1 MDLEWPRNEQ
11 AVVGVVSSGADA
23 LPLGDTINASDDV
36 TTIRDDVE
44 SVLAAEPTLVVADGE
59 SSLSALARA
68 EPSVP
73 VLPVGDVSGVDAVS
87 PTALPGALEAIA
99 NGDATLTELAV
110 VDVRVEPKGDDV
122 SPSRDADSSI
132 ERGDGDDRADS
143 IGNTTAPAATVGE
156 DSTRALFD
164 VTLVTDEPARISEYG
179 LSSRGETVDTIRAD
193 GLVVA
198 TAAGTSGYASALET
212 PQLSTAVDAV
222 AVAPIA
228 PFATQARRW
237 ILPTDDLGLTV
248 ERDDG
253 DVSLVVDDRVV
264 QTVGVDD
271 RIRLSVD
278 STLSTVVVPADVPTV

>member
-1 MDLEWPRNEQ
+1 MDLAWPPNEQ
-11 AVVGVVSSGADA
+11 VVVGVVSPEADA
-23 LPLGDTINASDDV
+23 LPVGDSIDASDDV
-36 TTIRDDVE
+36 RTVRDDVE
-44 SVLAAEPTLVVADGE
+44 TVLAADPTLVIADGE

-73 VLPVGDVSGVDAVS
+73 VVPVGDVVGIDAVS
-87 PTALPGALEAIA
+87 PTAVPTALEAIR
-99 NGDATLTELAV
+99 NGDAALTEQAV
-110 VDVRVEPKGDDV
+110 VDVRVEPRGDDV
-122 SPSRDADSSI
+122 SSGRDADSSL
-132 ERGDGDDRADS
+132 ERDGKEERADS
-143 IGNTTAPAATVGE
+143 TGTTTAPVESGDE
-156 DSTRALFD
+156 DRTRALFD

-193 GLVVA
+193 GIVVA

-228 PFATQARRW
+228 PFATQARHW

-271 RIRLSVD
+271 RIRLSVE

>member
-1 MDLEWPRNEQ
+1 MDLEWPTNER
-11 AVVGVVSSGADA
+11 AVVGIVSPGGDA
-23 LPLGDTINASDDV
+23 LPVGDSIDASDDV
-36 TTIRDDVE
+36 TTVRDDVE
-44 SVLAAEPTLVVADGE
+44 TVLAAEPTLAVADGE

-73 VLPVGDVSGVDAVS
+73 VLPVGDVTGIDAVS
-87 PTALPGALEAIA
+87 PTALPGALEAIRE
-99 NGDATLTELAV
+99 GDATLTELAV
-110 VDVRVEPKGDDV
+110 VDVTVEPRDDDDER
-122 SPSRDADSSI
+122 PDRDAESSP
-132 ERGDGDDRADS
+132 ERGDGDERADS
-143 IGNTTAPAATVGE
+143 TGNTAVDEISGE
-156 DSTRALFD
+156 GRNRALFD

-193 GLVVA
+193 GIVVA

-212 PQLSTAVDAV
+212 PRLAAAVDAV

-228 PFATQARRW
+228 PFATQTRQW
-237 ILPTDDLGLTV
+237 ILPTDDLSLTV

-264 QTVGVDD
+264 QAIGVDD

-278 STLSTVVVPADVPTV
+278 STLSTVVVPADVPTL